1 MKTITIAN
9 QKGGVGKSTTAA
21 ALGAGLIHRGFR
33 VLFVDMDMQGDLTD
47 SLGANGSGLTSIG
60 SMEVLEGK
68 ATIMEAMQ
76 EVRVGA
82 HTGAIVAASQAL
94 AGADMVL
101 TAVGKEYRLREALEA
116 ISKSFDYCVIDTPPA
131 LGIATVNALTASD
144 KLIIPAK
151 ADYYSLKAVGSL
163 HGTISTIKKY
173 CNSDLEVEGI
183 LLTGYSPR
191 TIISRDMAEM
201 IEQTSS
207 MMGTKVFTTKI
218 RECSALREAQAVKL
232 DVFTYNPKSNA
243 SADYHKF
250 IEEVLSNG

>member
-76 EVRVGA
+76 EVKVGA

-101 TAVGKEYRLREALEA
+101 TAVGKEYRLR
-116 ISKSFDYCVIDTPPA
+116 
-131 LGIATVNALTASD
+131 
-144 KLIIPAK
+144 
-151 ADYYSLKAVGSL
+151 
-163 HGTISTIKKY
+163 
-173 CNSDLEVEGI
+173 
-183 LLTGYSPR
+183 
-191 TIISRDMAEM
+191 
-201 IEQTSS
+201 
-207 MMGTKVFTTKI
+207 
-218 RECSALREAQAVKL
+218 
-232 DVFTYNPKSNA
+232 
-243 SADYHKF
+243 
-250 IEEVLSNG
+250 